1 MRCGTEP
8 VVQSHALQSAKTARV
23 HYASRW
29 RGGAVAAWPL
39 AAHAQQPERMRRIG
53 LLMGYPEGDPQARAN
68 VVAIRE
74 GLQSLGWIE
83 GRNIRLEFRWAGGDP
98 DKARTFAKE
107 LVGMKPDVIVPS
119 TNQVTAILL
128 QETRAIPI
136 VFVFVG
142 DPVGSG
148 FITSL
153 PQPGGNITGFA
164 NFENSIGGKWLEI
177 LMELTPKIR
186 RVGFIYNPLAPP
198 NIGFLR
204 AAEAAAPSLGVKV
217 FPLAVHDAS
226 EIERAVT
233 AFAAEPN
240 GGLIVAPHAVTLG
253 NRDLIAGLAAQ
264 HRLPAVYSDRYFAE
278 SGGLLSFGNNTA
290 DLFRRSA
297 TYIDRILKGA
307 KPADLPVQLP
317 TKFELIINLKT
328 AKALGLTVP
337 PTLLSRAD
345 EVIE

>member
-1 MRCGTEP
+1 MQRREFITLLGIGAA
-8 VVQSHALQSAKTARV
+8 ALPLTAR
-23 HYASRW
+23 
-29 RGGAVAAWPL
+29 
-39 AAHAQQPERMRRIG
+39 AQQPERMRLVG
-53 LLMGYPEGDPQARAN
+53 LLMGYPEGDPQAQAN
-68 VVAIRE
+68 VKAFRE

-98 DKARTFAKE
+98 DKARTLAKE
-107 LVGMKPDVIVPS
+107 LISLKPDMIVPS

-153 PQPGGNITGFA
+153 PQPGGNVTGFA

-177 LMELTPKIR
+177 LTELAPKTK

-217 FPLAVHDAS
+217 FPLPVHDAP

-233 AFAAEPN
+233 AFSAEPN
-240 GGLIVAPHAVTLG
+240 SGLIVAPHAVTLG
-253 NRDLIAGLAAQ
+253 SRALIAKLAAQ
-264 HRLPAVYSDRYFAE
+264 DRFA
-278 SGGLLSFGNNTA
+278 GGL
-290 DLFRRSA
+290 
-297 TYIDRILKGA
+297 
-307 KPADLPVQLP
+307 Q
-317 TKFELIINLKT
+317 
-328 AKALGLTVP
+328 
-337 PTLLSRAD
+337 
-345 EVIE
+345 